1 MYKVLVKF
9 IILFMV
15 FFLITEKTSAQ
26 LDCSSCHKEEKLGKL
41 TPLMKPVSSVERGI
55 GIMDKGQ
62 IANYLGNYG
71 ILSNFHE
78 YFNES
83 IRWPAEA
90 SEVIHYSFGLG
101 LVVAS
106 KGNVITSVVGGPTS
120 KYDWAPKDGSRG
132 QSFSG
137 DVTSPPPD
145 ETPFLAL
152 SDNPETWPKG
162 YFDENNNWV
171 ETPKERHWPGFYR
184 LDIDPE
190 SPNYGNEVIG
200 EFVSD
205 RDIYAVF
212 DDEENANPQGPLGI
226 EVQQMAYSYGRPYA
240 EDLLIWE
247 YTIQNTT
254 GSVLDSVYIGY
265 YGIFRPDFDNK
276 DYINL
281 IDTDPI
287 DVHQNGD
294 FVYIYDLNNKKD
306 GAWETD
312 PVDLGIVGINILDTP
327 NDMGVTDFHFFS
339 REFAPK
345 VDEEMWAIISSNPND
360 PNLLVPSAFFHGT
373 NRRIDDTSIDSLESY
388 FPSNPE
394 KDDPFPGAPINYF
407 IMTGPITLSPGEV
420 VNSSIGLVMGSSGNV
435 PNEPDTTDLMNN
447 MRILQQMHD
456 RGFQGSGPPKT
467 PIVKVSSSDKQARIV
482 WDSAAE
488 DSKDALTG
496 KYDFEG
502 YKIYRSDNQGKT
514 WGDPITDQYGKVV
527 GYRPIKIFDLID
539 GIKGLDPAFNQSLGD
554 DSGIEHSFIDKNLIN
569 GIEYWYCVTSYDM
582 GNQIPD
588 SLEQSYQSPL
598 GSSIMESHTVLVTP
612 GVFPQNYT
620 PPEYNPDLTP
630 EDSFPP
636 IGGVCQGIVSIDIV
650 QPDSI
655 TGHDYLV
662 TFVDSTLE
670 IVGNDTNYVL
680 GFNLYRINS
689 EANDTTILLDHHL
702 FSNETTDNLPIT
714 NGFRIT
720 VLNTP
725 SGIASQ
731 EWTYVSGDT
740 STFYWNTK
748 PAERYVGSPEVVQET
763 VYTLD
768 DYRITIDEI
777 DGVEA
782 RLYDYFTG
790 TLYDTIFYHLPIKVE
805 IITDPLNPI
814 DVTQNTLLVEF
825 AVKAPWE
832 EYRKDFYSPLGW
844 DLNPGGLAFTVG
856 SPGFYEKYIDILNL
870 EKYDINPTTGDT
882 TFTGLL
888 LQTNHHP
895 NSYINANGDVVNQ
908 VAVPPSNGDQFTLKT
923 YKPFREEIR
932 YEFSTKETDYSN
944 NNNIDLSKIRTVPDP
959 YVVSNEFET
968 SQFGKRLMFNNL
980 PNECTISIYTV
991 AGDFIDNIYHNDN
1004 RGFDFWD
1011 MRTYNDQYIAY
1022 GLYVFIVKLP
1032 DGQQSVGKFLV
1043 IK

>member
-1 MYKVLVKF
+1 MYKVLVKI

-15 FFLITEKTSAQ
+15 FFLITEKTNAQ

-62 IANYLGNYG
+62 VINYLGNYG

-83 IRWPAEA
+83 IRWPSEA

-137 DVTSPPPD
+137 DITAPPPD

-152 SDNPETWPKG
+152 SDNPGTWPEG
-162 YFDENNNWV
+162 YFDESDTWV
-171 ETPKERHWPGFYR
+171 ETPNERHWPGFFR

-190 SPNYGNEVIG
+190 SPTYGEEVIG

-205 RDIYAVF
+205 RDIYAIF
-212 DDEENANPQGPLGI
+212 DDEENANPGGPLGI
-226 EVQQMAYSYGRPYA
+226 EVQQMAYTYGRPYA

-247 YTIQNTT
+247 YTIKNTS
-254 GSVLDSVYIGY
+254 GNLLDSVYIGY
-265 YGIFRPDFDNK
+265 TGIFRPDFDNE
-276 DYINL
+276 DYINF
-281 IDTDPI
+281 IDTDPN
-287 DVHQNGD
+287 DEHQNGD
-294 FVYIYDLNNKKD
+294 FVYIYDINNEKD
-306 GAWETD
+306 GAWVND
-312 PVDLGIVGINILDTP
+312 HVNMGIVGINILDTP
-327 NDMGVTDFHFFS
+327 KDENGNPMGITDFHYFS

-345 VDEEMWAIISSNPND
+345 VDEEMWPIAISDPND
-360 PNLLVPSAFFHGT
+360 PNLLVPSAYFHGE
-373 NRRIDDTSIDSLESY
+373 NRRIDTTHPDSLKKY
-388 FPSNPE
+388 FPT
-394 KDDPFPGAPINYF
+394 GAPINYF
-407 IMTGPITLSPGEV
+407 IFTGPLTLNPGEV
-420 VNSSIGLVMGSSGNV
+420 VNSSIGLVMGDAGTI
-435 PNEPDTTDLMNN
+435 PFEPDTTDLMNN
-447 MRILQQMHD
+447 TRILQQMHD
-456 RGFQGSGPPKT
+456 RAFQGSGPPKT
-467 PIVKVSSSDKQARIV
+467 PIVKVSSSDMQARIV

-488 DSKDALTG
+488 ESKDALTG

-527 GYRPIKIFDLID
+527 GYNPIKIFDLID

-554 DSGIEHSFIDKNLIN
+554 DSGIEHSYIDKNLIN
-569 GIEYWYCVTSYDM
+569 GIEYWYCITSYDM
-582 GNQIPD
+582 GNQNPD

-598 GSSIMESHTVLVTP
+598 GGSTMESHTVSVTP
-612 GVFPQNYT
+612 GIYPQNYT
-620 PPEYNPDLTP
+620 PPDYSPDLTP
-630 EDSFPP
+630 EGSFPP
-636 IGGVCQGIVSIDIV
+636 LGGICQGIVSIDIV
-650 QPDSI
+650 EPDSI
-655 TGHDYLV
+655 TDHDYLV

-670 IVGNDTNYVL
+670 IVGDDTNYVL
-680 GFNLYRINS
+680 GFNLYRIDS
-689 EANDTTILLDHHL
+689 DLSDTTILLDHHL

-714 NGFRIT
+714 DGFRIT

-725 SGIASQ
+725 SGVASQ
-731 EWTYVSGDT
+731 EWTLVSGDS
-740 STFYWNTK
+740 STFYWDTK
-748 PAERYVGSPEVVQET
+748 PASRYVGSAEVVQET

-768 DYRITIDEI
+768 DYRITIDDI
-777 DGVEA
+777 TGVDA

-805 IITDPLNPI
+805 IVTDPMNPI
-814 DVTQNTLLVEF
+814 DVSQNTLLVEF

-832 EYRKDFYSPLGW
+832 DYRKDFYSPLGW
-844 DLNPGGLAFTVG
+844 DLNPGGLAYSAG
-856 SPGFYEKYIDILNL
+856 SPGFYEKYIDILNV
-870 EKYDINPTTGDT
+870 EKYDIDPISGDT

-888 LQTNHHP
+888 LQTNHQP
-895 NSYINANGDVVNQ
+895 NTYIDANADTVHQ
-908 VAVPPSNGDQFTLKT
+908 IAVPPSNGDQFTIKT
-923 YKPFREEIR
+923 YKPFRKEIW
-932 YEFSTKETDYSN
+932 YEFSTSSTDYSN
-944 NNNIDLSKIRTVPDP
+944 TGSIDLSKIRTVPDP
-959 YVVSNEFET
+959 YIVSNEFET
-968 SQFGKRLMFNNL
+968 DQFGKRLMFNNL
-980 PNECTISIYTV
+980 PSECKISIYTV
-991 AGDFIDNIYHNDN
+991 AGDLVDDIYHDN
-1004 RGFDFWD
+1004 NQGYEFWD

-1022 GLYVFIVKLP
+1022 GLYVFIVTLP
-1032 DGQQSVGKFLV
+1032 DGQQHIGKFLV

>member
-1 MYKVLVKF
+1 MYKVLTKS
-9 IILFMV
+9 IILLAV
-15 FFLITEKTSAQ
+15 LILISENANAQ
-26 LDCSSCHKEEKLGKL
+26 LDCSSCHKENKLGKL

-62 IANYLGNYG
+62 IVNYLGNYG

-90 SEVIHYSFGLG
+90 SDVIHYSFGLG
-101 LVVAS
+101 LIVAS

-137 DVTSPPPD
+137 DITSPPPD

-162 YFDENNNWV
+162 YFDESNNWV
-171 ETPKERHWPGFYR
+171 ETPNERHWPGFYR

-190 SPNYGNEVIG
+190 SPTYGGEVIG

-205 RDIYAVF
+205 RDIYAIF
-212 DDEENANPQGPLGI
+212 DDQENANPEGPLGI
-226 EVQQMAYSYGRPYA
+226 EVQQMAYTYGRPYA

-247 YTIQNTT
+247 YTIQNTS
-254 GSVLDSVYIGY
+254 GSVLDSVYVGY
-265 YGIFRPDFDNK
+265 TGIFRPDFDNK
-276 DYINL
+276 DYINF
-281 IDTDPI
+281 IDTDPNDI
-287 DVHQNGD
+287 HQNGD

-312 PVDLGIVGINILDTP
+312 PADLGIVGINILDTP

-345 VDEEMWAIISSNPND
+345 VDEEMWAIISSNPDD
-360 PNLLVPSAFFHGT
+360 PNLTVPSAYFHGT
-373 NRRIDDTSIDSLESY
+373 NRRIDDASADSLESY

-394 KDDPFPGAPINYF
+394 NDDPYPGAPINYF
-407 IMTGPITLSPGEV
+407 IMTGPITLNPGEV
-420 VNSSIGLVMGSSGNV
+420 VNSSIALVMGSSGDI
-435 PNEPDTTDLMNN
+435 PFEPDTTDLMNN
-447 MRILQQMHD
+447 MRTLQQMHD
-456 RGFQGSGPPKT
+456 RAYQGSGPPKT
-467 PIVKVSSSDKQARIV
+467 PIVKVTTNDRQARIV

-496 KYDFEG
+496 KNDFEG
-502 YKIYRSDNQGKT
+502 YKIYRSDNKGKT
-514 WGDPITDQYGKVV
+514 WGDPITDQFGKVV
-527 GYRPIKIFDLID
+527 GYKPIKIIDLID

-554 DSGIEHSFIDKNLIN
+554 DSGIEHSYIDKNLIN

-582 GNQIPD
+582 GNQNPD

-598 GSSIMESHTVLVTP
+598 GSSLIESHTASAIP
-612 GVFPQNYT
+612 GVNPQNYI
-620 PPEYNPDLTP
+620 PAGYNPDFTP
-630 EDSFPP
+630 EGSFPP
-636 IGGVCQGIVSIDIV
+636 SGGVCQGIVSIDIID
-650 QPDSI
+650 PDEI
-655 TGHDYLV
+655 TGDDYLV

-680 GFNLYRINS
+680 GFNLYRIDAGTS
-689 EANDTTILLDHHL
+689 DTTILFDHQL

-714 NGFRIT
+714 DGFRIT

-725 SGIASQ
+725 SGVASQ
-731 EWTYVSGDT
+731 GWTQVSGDT

-748 PAERYVGSPEVVQET
+748 PNEKYIGSAEVVQED
-763 VYTLD
+763 VYTID

-777 DGVEA
+777 SGFEA
-782 RLYDYFTG
+782 RLYDFFTG
-790 TLYDTIFYHLPIKVE
+790 TLYDTVLYHLPLKVE
-805 IITDPLNPI
+805 IVTDPQNPI
-814 DVTQNTLLVEF
+814 DVSLNTLLVEF
-825 AVKAPWE
+825 AVQAPWDD
-832 EYRKDFYSPLGW
+832 YRKEFYSPLGW
-844 DLNPGGLAFTVG
+844 DLIPGGLAYSAG
-856 SPGFYEKYIDILNL
+856 SPGFYEKYIDILNC
-870 EKYDINPTTGDT
+870 EKYDINPITGDT
-882 TFTGLL
+882 TFTGLV
-888 LQTNHHP
+888 LQTNHQP
-895 NSYINANGDVVNQ
+895 NTFINANGDEVNI
-908 VAVPPSNGDQFTLKT
+908 VAVAPSNGDQFTIKT
-923 YKPFREEIR
+923 YKPFRKEVW
-932 YEFSTKETDYSN
+932 YDFSTSSTDYSN
-944 NNNIDLSKIRTVPDP
+944 TGNIDLSKIRTVPDP
-959 YVVSNEFET
+959 YIVANEFES

-980 PNECTISIYTV
+980 PNECKISIFTV
-991 AGDFIDNIYHNDN
+991 AGDFIDDIDHNDN
-1004 RGFDFWD
+1004 QGYEFWD

-1032 DGQQSVGKFLV
+1032 DGQQSIGKFLV